1 MRSLNRCV
9 CEFACVCVCVCVSV
23 HERQHPPH
31 HEERTDAQLKQVC
44 V

>member
-1 MRSLNRCV
+1 MVRTLRNAEAQLKVRR
-9 CEFACVCVCVCVSV
+9 ARPV
-23 HERQHPPH
+23 HEQQHPPH